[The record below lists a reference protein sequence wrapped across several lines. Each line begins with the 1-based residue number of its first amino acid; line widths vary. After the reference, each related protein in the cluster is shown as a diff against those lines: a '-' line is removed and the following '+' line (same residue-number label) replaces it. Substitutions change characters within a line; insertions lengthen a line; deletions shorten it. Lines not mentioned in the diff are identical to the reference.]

1 MSVSCQVLP
10 VCPHSGQ
17 RAPHQV
23 LETNFPFLHPTLPL
37 PSFLASP
44 GVRGV
49 LGDRQDKFGWVGT
62 PEVTGISRH
71 REVGAPVVTPD
82 LLSGSDHFPV
92 LH

>member
-44 GVRGV
+44 GSEGSW
-49 LGDRQDKFGWVGT
+49 GTDKTNLVGWA
-62 PEVTGISRH
+62 PLKSLASHVTGRWVH
-71 REVGAPVVTPD
+71 QW
-82 LLSGSDHFPV
+82 
-92 LH
+92 